1 MKKVKPI
8 KHTPGD
14 LNGDVNQEREVKTED
29 VAEVTAF
36 ISRSKEEKLIFF
48 LTGS

>member
-14 LNGDVNQEREVKTED
+14 LNGDANQEREVKTEA
-29 VAEVTAF
+29 VAEI